1 MYKKVL
7 FFIRNAGLSCFI
19 SFLWSVFMIK
29 QLFVAL
35 FSDFVRNRMLC
46 IYYNK
51 GKL

>member
-1 MYKKVL
+1 MQDFLVYL
-7 FFIRNAGLSCFI
+7 L
-19 SFLWSVFMIK
+19 LWSVFMIK

>member
-1 MYKKVL
+1 MQDFLVL
-7 FFIRNAGLSCFI
+7 FP
-19 SFLWSVFMIK
+19 FLWSVFMIK